1 VADPIFCAVSLALG
15 TIVSAIEL
23 PVVVIVSV
31 LILNEQVSLYQWLGV
46 GGILFA
52 IALPY
57 MLNTDQK

>member
-1 VADPIFCAVSLALG
+1 LG

-57 MLNTDQK
+57 MLNNDQK